1 MHWQAV
7 SHDTAFFVPV
17 FWVKKLRSG
26 DEFFTQN
33 TKEWSGRR
41 GEVNIRRRLQS
52 RVHMTDGPGWCNGS
66 IPNSSFWRIRFDPG
80 LRLDKTKV
88 GFPSLGMTT

>member
-33 TKEWSGRR
+33 TKENTKEPSGLERS
-41 GEVNIRRRLQS
+41 GAG
-52 RVHMTDGPGWCNGS
+52 D
-66 IPNSSFWRIRFDPG
+66 
-80 LRLDKTKV
+80 
-88 GFPSLGMTT
+88 